1 MALISP
7 TPTRLQLEK
16 EVIEDL
22 VTLVHDLDS
31 LDEPLGDVIRSRIN
45 AKINHLQ
52 KWIESPENTSD
63 IKISIEID
71 TLELLME
78 VVLQNRP
85 RDPERCSIKKIMDK
99 SQRIGRS
106 IRLLNVYI

>member
-7 TPTRLQLEK
+7 TQTHLRLEK
-16 EVIEDL
+16 KVIEDL
-22 VTLVHDLDS
+22 VSLAQDLDS
-31 LDEPLGDVIRSRIN
+31 LDEPLGDVIRSRIDS
-45 AKINHLQ
+45 KINHLQ
-52 KWIESPENTSD
+52 KWIESPEDAND
-63 IKISIEID
+63 IKISMEID

-78 VVLQNRP
+78 VALQNRP
-85 RDPERCSIKKIMDK
+85 RDLERCSIKKIMDK